1 MTEEM
6 DQAMQKLKEGVEAGK
21 EALKGQRILNQL
33 VEKVRKA
40 SGRPKGVKNK
50 SKLGDRRPVK

>member
-6 DQAMQKLKEGVEAGK
+6 DQAMQKLKDGVKAGK
-21 EALKGQRILNQL
+21 EALKNLRLPSNEMPKE
-33 VEKVRKA
+33 EKKA
-40 SGRPKGVKNK
+40 GRPKGVKNK